1 MASLTLQLDA
11 ILPDGTNLSA
21 PSEIFTVPML
31 GEEGIKYNFEADGSD
46 GTFDVGEVSQIGMV
60 QLRNRS
66 AKVLVTTPGAP
77 TIEPVGTPGATTVSY
92 KIVALQSDGAFSVA
106 SSAGTTTTAAASLD
120 TTDFNRITW
129 DAVDGADFY
138 DIYRTA
144 AGGTPSSTGLIGTVA
159 ATVTAFSD
167 TGLSG
172 DASTAPATAIDNE
185 LRYDT
190 TTAYDYF
197 LKGGEVA
204 IFRLTGNTLRFK
216 ASADNVTNS
225 VNVRGEITI
234 LED

>member
-1 MASLTLQLDA
+1 MSTLTLQLDA

-21 PSEIFTVPML
+21 PNEVFTIPML

-77 TIEPVGTPGATTVSY
+77 TVTPNGTPGSTTISY
-92 KIVALQSDGAFSVA
+92 KIVARQTDGAYSAA

-120 TTDFNRITW
+120 TTDFNRIVWT
-129 DAVDGADFY
+129 AVEGADFY

-159 ATVTAFSD
+159 GTVTAFSD
-167 TGLSG
+167 TGLAG
-172 DASTAPATAIDNE
+172 DASTAPATAIDNG

-216 ASADNVTNS
+216 ASANNVTLS
-225 VNVRGEITI
+225 TNVRGEITI
-234 LED
+234 LEN